1 MGATAGKGVEPPERP
16 GGTQYQQKQGKK
28 VCKTF
33 CGPIVASVYCY
44 CLLVT
49 KSVLGKALLTAP
61 DRSKN
66 EGERIVDRKN
76 NPVNSVALVRL
87 SMIVGVVAVPQQQ
100 S

>member
-1 MGATAGKGVEPPERP
+1 MRVFSFTSKQQTRQKGLQNILRSDCSKRLLLLLARD
-16 GGTQYQQKQGKK
+16 QKRLRNSG
-28 VCKTF
+28 
-33 CGPIVASVYCY
+33 
-44 CLLVT
+44 L
-49 KSVLGKALLTAP
+49 LLTAP
-61 DRSKN
+61 ERSKN